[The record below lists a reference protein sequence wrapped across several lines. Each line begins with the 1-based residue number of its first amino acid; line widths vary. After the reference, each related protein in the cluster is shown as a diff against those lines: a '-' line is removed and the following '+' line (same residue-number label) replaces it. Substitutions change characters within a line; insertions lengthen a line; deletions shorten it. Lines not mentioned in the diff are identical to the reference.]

1 MPADDTRLNHHST
14 AAKTYLT
21 PAERGELLKLA
32 PRTVRRRVN
41 DDGWPHWGSGASL
54 RFSPENVA
62 AIEAMEAHHPACTAP
77 PLPPPTLD
85 LGRVLKGLQ
94 RLDRAK
100 DRADAR
106 GGKSAGPRTP

>member
-21 PAERGELLKLA
+21 PAKRGEL
-32 PRTVRRRVN
+32 
-41 DDGWPHWGSGASL
+41 
-54 RFSPENVA
+54 
-62 AIEAMEAHHPACTAP
+62 
-77 PLPPPTLD
+77 
-85 LGRVLKGLQ
+85 LKGLQ